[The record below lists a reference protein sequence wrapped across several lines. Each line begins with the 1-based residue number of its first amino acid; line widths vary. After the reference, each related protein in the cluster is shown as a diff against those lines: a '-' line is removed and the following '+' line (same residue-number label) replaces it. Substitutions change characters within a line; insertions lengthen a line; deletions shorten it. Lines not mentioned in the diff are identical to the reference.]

1 MTKKGENMGRAYE
14 VRKASIQ
21 KTGAAKAKLY
31 SNYAKEIYLAAKK
44 GVPEIE
50 SNVLLK
56 RIVDKAKKEQV
67 PGDIIHRAI
76 EKAKG
81 AGGEDYET
89 IVYEGFGPGAS
100 TLIIKTLTDNVNR
113 TVGFVRAAFNKVHK
127 SLGVTNSVSYN
138 YDYLA
143 IVSIKSEEEEK
154 VFNALLEEGI
164 ELVDF
169 ENEDGELVITV
180 SPSDHNKVK
189 DCLEKIIPDV
199 TYELDEEGM
208 YPKDKVTLEGEDLET
223 FQKLYKMLDE
233 IEDVTEIYHNVE
245 LNDNN

>member
-1 MTKKGENMGRAYE
+1 MGRAYE

-44 GVPEIE
+44 GIPEIE

-81 AGGEDYET
+81 SGGEDYET
-89 IVYEGFGPGAS
+89 VVYEGFGPGAS

-127 SLGVTNSVSYN
+127 SLGVSNSVSYN

-143 IVSIKSEEEEK
+143 IISIKSEQEEV
-154 VFNALLEEGI
+154 VFDALLTEGI
-164 ELVDF
+164 ELIDF
-169 ENEDGELVITV
+169 ENDNGELVITV
-180 SPSDHNKVK
+180 KPSDHNKVK
-189 DCLEKIIPDV
+189 DCLEKLIPNV

-245 LNDNN
+245 LLEE